1 MESLTCDWGSASFL
15 IFSANVPEFIYYSH
29 LLPLI
34 ASLILGLVVFINN
47 PKGLLNRILFF
58 ITVMFAC
65 WTYFDLILWASPSPE
80 YVIFFWASIVPVE
93 MLMYAASFYLVSVF
107 ANNQQDISL
116 KEKVFVAVS
125 FIPIVLLLHT
135 SLNVQGL
142 APSCDQGAIEGPLI
156 QYMYAVEV
164 VFILSIVFI
173 LGRSWKRIKD
183 KNQRAQVLSVGL
195 GTLIFLIAFTVGN
208 VVLVFS
214 INPAYEQYKLFGMPV
229 FVAFIA
235 YSILKFKSFNVKLI
249 TAQVL
254 SVTLSVLILS
264 LIFIENL
271 FIIHVVTGIT
281 FCVVSVLGY
290 ILVRGVKKEI
300 NLRES
305 LQVSNDNQSN
315 LIYVMNHQIKGR
327 LGNIKNVFAEILG
340 GDYGTVPQDARPLLQ
355 KGLDEIETGIG
366 YVQNILKG
374 ASAANS
380 NLIFKMEPMDFAEL
394 VSDSV
399 SSLRKLAESKNLN
412 LHYSSIPGIYTMKGD
427 KVQLGEAIHNL
438 IDNSINYTLEGS
450 VDISIESTKKEVV
463 FKIKDTGIG
472 LSDKDKSSLFKT
484 GGRGEES
491 LSYNVN
497 STGYGLVFV
506 KSVAEAHK
514 GSVLALSEGRGYGS
528 TFIVYLPR

>member
-1 MESLTCDWGSASFL
+1 MENLSCDWGSAFFL
-15 IFSANVPEFIYYSH
+15 IFSSNVPEFIYYSH
-29 LLPLI
+29 FLPLVS
-34 ASLILGLVVFINN
+34 SLILGFVVFINN
-47 PKGLLNRILFF
+47 PRGLTNRILFF
-58 ITVMFAC
+58 ITLMFAC
-65 WTYFDLILWASPSPE
+65 WTYFDLVLWASPSPE

-93 MLMYAASFYLVSVF
+93 MLMYTASFYLVSVF
-107 ANNQQDISL
+107 ANNQNDISF
-116 KEKVFVAVS
+116 KEKVFIACAFV
-125 FIPIVLLLHT
+125 PIVLLMHT
-135 SLNVQGL
+135 PLNVQGL

-164 VFILSIVFI
+164 VFIVAILYILFRSFKNSID
-173 LGRSWKRIKD
+173 RT
-183 KNQRAQVLSVGL
+183 QRAQVLGIGL
-195 GTLIFLIAFTVGN
+195 GTVIFLTAFTLGN
-208 VVLVFS
+208 VILIFS

-229 FVAFIA
+229 FVAFVA
-235 YSILKFKSFNVKLI
+235 YSILRFKSFNVKLI

-264 LIFIENL
+264 LVFIENL
-271 FIIHVVTGIT
+271 NVIHIVTGIT
-281 FCVVSVLGY
+281 FCVVSILGY
-290 ILVRGVKKEI
+290 VLVRGVKKEI
-300 NLRES
+300 ALRES
-305 LQVSNDNQSN
+305 LELSNTNQTN

-340 GDYGTVPQDARPLLQ
+340 GDYGAVPQDARPLLQ

-380 NLIFKMEPMDFAEL
+380 GLQYKMESIDFSEVVTDA
-394 VSDSV
+394 V
-399 SSLRKLAESKNLN
+399 SSLRAKALSKGLN
-412 LHYSSIPGIYTMKGD
+412 LHYTTVPGIYTIQGD
-427 KVQLGEAIHNL
+427 KVQLGEALHNL

-450 VDISIESTKKEVV
+450 IDISIESTKKEVV

-472 LSDKDKSSLFKT
+472 LSEKDKSSLFKT

-514 GSVLALSEGRGYGS
+514 GSVLALSEGRGHGS
-528 TFIVYLPR
+528 TFIIHLPR